1 MSHHHR
7 HDWGRPYRRRYHFF
21 WPVILI
27 GFGVLFLVDNL
38 GLLPWGVGGTI
49 ARFWPL
55 ILIII
60 GLDILF
66 GSFFR
71 FHPRPWTQS
80 GGQQTISQPLNGAT
94 HAVVNLETGI
104 YRLRIGSLAK
114 PGQLVEG
121 SVSLGG
127 NEQLEQNFRQDGA
140 TAYVDLRTHGWY
152 GFPFC
157 YNWVCDR
164 TWELQF
170 NPEVTIRFRINAG
183 VGEAFIDL
191 AQLKVSDLNL
201 HAGVGRIDL
210 TLPGMGRMKGK
221 IEGGVGEIRV
231 EIPKSMAARL
241 KAETGIGS
249 FNIQGNYQS
258 QGAFRVSPNFE
269 TAENQADLDIHGGV
283 GQITVREI

>member
-7 HDWGRPYRRRYHFF
+7 RDWERPYRRHYHFF
-21 WPVILI
+21 WPIILI

-55 ILIII
+55 FLIII

-71 FHPRPWTQS
+71 FSPRSWTQS
-80 GGQQTISQPLNGAT
+80 GSRETISQPLNGAT
-94 HAVVNLETGI
+94 QAVVNLETGV
-104 YRLRIGSLAK
+104 YRLRIGALANSE
-114 PGQLVEG
+114 QLVEG

-127 NEQLEQNFRQDGA
+127 NEQLEQNFRQDGT
-140 TAYVDLRTHGWY
+140 TAIVDLRTHGW
-152 GFPFC
+152 GGCFD
-157 YNWVCDR
+157 WGRDR

-183 VGEAFIDL
+183 VGEAFLDL

-201 HAGVGRIDL
+201 HAGVGRVDL

-221 IEGGVGEIRV
+221 IDGGVGEIRV
-231 EIPKSMAARL
+231 DIPKSMAARI

-249 FNIQGNYQS
+249 FNVQGNYQF
-258 QGAFRVSPNFE
+258 QGAYRISPNFE